1 MKMSYKKI
9 DISDLENKLN
19 SFLPGSEE
27 FSVEFSHHGDS
38 PTIVYNEKM
47 RSQSILKL
55 VKRYGFSLNDICG
68 IKSNG
73 EIKQCIG
80 ITLNKPFI
88 HDKTKELIE
97 GLFIVGNPFEENEKN
112 YLYSFL
118 IKVIKPDFKPILF
131 SVDITSENV
140 QSAKSIFYKKVS
152 SFIYS
157 SKKNE
162 MRFIPVTYENGEWV
176 ELEPEVDE
184 GEIRFQIEHLTLDKV
199 NELFIDEGMILL

>member
-1 MKMSYKKI
+1 MKMSYKNI
-9 DISDLENKLN
+9 DISELENKLN

-27 FSVEFSHHGDS
+27 FLVALSHHGDS
-38 PTIVYNEKM
+38 PTIVYNENM
-47 RSQSILKL
+47 RSESILKL

-73 EIKQCIG
+73 EMKQCIG

-88 HDKTKELIE
+88 HDKTKEIIE

-140 QSAKSIFYKKVS
+140 QSAKSIFHKKVS

-157 SKKNE
+157 SQKNE

-176 ELEPEVDE
+176 EMEPEEDE

-199 NELFIDEGMILL
+199 NELFI